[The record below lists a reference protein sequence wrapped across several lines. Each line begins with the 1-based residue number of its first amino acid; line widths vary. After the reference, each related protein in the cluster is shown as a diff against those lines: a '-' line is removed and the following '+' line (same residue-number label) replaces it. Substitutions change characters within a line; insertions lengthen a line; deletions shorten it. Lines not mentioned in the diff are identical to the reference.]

1 MTATYSQVTIG
12 STVYDVY
19 ADTAT
24 ADEYL
29 EAEVSAAATKWR
41 DATQTDD
48 TAKARALVTATR
60 LIDRQNWPG
69 SKTDEYQELD
79 WPRTGTG
86 LSDVEDDVVPQDII
100 NACILIAADTNNGVD
115 VTGSASTDTRQK
127 RLKAGS
133 VEVEYFRD
141 LNGGT
146 RFPQAIQ
153 ELLARYLAGGTTIT
167 AASIAYGYDTES
179 DFADDYSPV
188 GPL

>member
-1 MTATYSQVTIG
+1 MTATYNQVSIG
-12 STVYDVY
+12 STDYNVY
-19 ADTAT
+19 AAIAT

-41 DATQTDD
+41 DATQTDS

-86 LSDVEDDVVPQDII
+86 ITDVEDDVVPQDII
-100 NACILIAADTNNGVD
+100 DACILVAADTNNGVD

-133 VEVEYFRD
+133 VEIEYFRD
-141 LNGGT
+141 LSGGT
-146 RFPQAIQ
+146 RFPTAIQ
-153 ELLARYLAGGTTIT
+153 ELLAKYLAGGVSL
-167 AASIAYGYDTES
+167 AALSLAYGADTTS
-179 DFADDYSPV
+179 DFEDDYSPS